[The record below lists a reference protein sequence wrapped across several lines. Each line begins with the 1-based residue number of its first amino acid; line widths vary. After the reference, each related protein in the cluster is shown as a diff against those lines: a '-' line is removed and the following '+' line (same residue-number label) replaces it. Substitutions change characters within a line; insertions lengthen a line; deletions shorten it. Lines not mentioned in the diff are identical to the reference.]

1 MAAQESA
8 SGLDC
13 NFLESPS
20 RKASSAKA
28 HIANKA
34 ALLRKSVSAPTS
46 PYKEASERIKR
57 TPFDF
62 PLSRSSSNSWL
73 EDFWASETG
82 ALVLEFWT
90 KGKQWHRSYGD
101 QFGYVYIAYF
111 VFFILI
117 TTSNKAISQSH
128 FDLLSNT
135 IGVAGVFSETI
146 ENGYL
151 FESIPVELRDAG
163 ADLRAYHD
171 LYADSSRN
179 SRRHTRAVSNLL
191 SELDGIDYHW
201 KSFENSRD
209 KAITSVKEE
218 LQASRAIFQAEY
230 ERLGGANRRWLS
242 GLGKQW
248 AKRILLRDPWESK
261 VHFKESNWMNSTI
274 EMENY
279 IDVWRNR
286 RIPELRYK
294 FTSCRGGKTGGLP
307 GLVKEVKDSWPVKD
321 SGPKRFRIAPVY
333 ELEEVA
339 KKAIS
344 LLGQADGIYKVF
356 WHVIQTLKKG
366 GTKRKCAFGRGRL
379 EILLG
384 KFDESIKQLEAAEWA
399 IRERLGRVD
408 SLPNGLLAGSM

>member
-1 MAAQESA
+1 MTAQESA
-8 SGLDC
+8 SGLDRD
-13 NFLESPS
+13 FLESSS
-20 RKASSAKA
+20 RKAFSAKA
-28 HIANKA
+28 HTANKA
-34 ALLRKSVSAPTS
+34 ASLRKSVSAPTS
-46 PYKEASERIKR
+46 PQKVSSERIKR
-57 TPFDF
+57 TPYDF

-73 EDFWASETG
+73 ENFWASETG
-82 ALVLEFWT
+82 ALVQEFWI
-90 KGKQWHRSYGD
+90 KSKQWYRSYGN
-101 QFGYVYIAYF
+101 QFGYLYIAYF
-111 VFFILI
+111 VLFILI

-151 FESIPVELRDAG
+151 FESIPVELRDAS

-179 SRRHTRAVSNLL
+179 SRHHTRAVSNLL

-230 ERLGGANRRWLS
+230 NRLGGANRGWLS

-261 VHFKESNWMNSTI
+261 VHFKESNWINSTI

-294 FTSCRGGKTGGLP
+294 FTSYRGGKTGGLP
-307 GLVKEVKDSWPVKD
+307 GLVKEVKDSWLVKA
-321 SGPKRFRIAPVY
+321 SGPKRFRVAPVY

-356 WHVIQTLKKG
+356 GHVIQTLKQG

-399 IRERLGRVD
+399 IRERLGRAG
-408 SLPNGLLAGSM
+408 SLQDGLLAGWM

>member
-1 MAAQESA
+1 MAAKESA
-8 SGLDC
+8 SGLDR
-13 NFLESPS
+13 NFFESSS
-20 RKASSAKA
+20 RKVSSAKTNA
-28 HIANKA
+28 ANKA
-34 ALLRKSVSAPTS
+34 ASLRKSVSAPTS
-46 PYKEASERIKR
+46 PYKEDSERITR
-57 TPFDF
+57 TPHDF
-62 PLSRSSSNSWL
+62 PVSRSSSNSWH
-73 EDFWASETG
+73 EDFWVSETG
-82 ALVLEFWT
+82 AFVLEFWT
-90 KGKQWHRSYGD
+90 KAKQCYRSYSD
-101 QFGYVYIAYF
+101 KFGYVYIAYF
-111 VFFILI
+111 CFFILI
-117 TTSNKAISQSH
+117 TTSNIGVSNSN

-135 IGVAGVFSETI
+135 IGVAGEFSETI
-146 ENGYL
+146 ENACL

-179 SRRHTRAVSNLL
+179 SRHHTRTVSNLL

-209 KAITSVKEE
+209 RAITSVKEE

-230 ERLGGANRRWLS
+230 ERLEGANRWSLA

-261 VHFKESNWMNSTI
+261 VHFTESNWMNSTF

-279 IDVWRNR
+279 IDVWRDK

-294 FTSCRGGKTGGLP
+294 FTSYRGGKTGGLP

-321 SGPKRFRIAPVY
+321 SGPKKFRVAPVY

-356 WHVIQTLKKG
+356 WHAFQTLRKTE
-366 GTKRKCAFGRGRL
+366 TKRKCAFGKGRL

-384 KFDESIKQLEAAEWA
+384 KFDESIKKLEAAEWK
-399 IRERLGRVD
+399 IRERLG
-408 SLPNGLLAGSM
+408 SNYY